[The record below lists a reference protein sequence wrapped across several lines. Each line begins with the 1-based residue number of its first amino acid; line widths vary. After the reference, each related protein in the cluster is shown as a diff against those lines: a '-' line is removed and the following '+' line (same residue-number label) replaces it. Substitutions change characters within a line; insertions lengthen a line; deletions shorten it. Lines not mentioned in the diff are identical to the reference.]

1 MCIRDRPA
9 ADKILLCLSSVL
21 FASCK
26 SLNSTAEKDIKAEQT
41 RQRETATNSVFLI
54 VSLLFIK
61 QPFSVDVLYF
71 SLEQNDQLMV
81 RINLQKELQASSLLD
96 KRG

>member
-1 MCIRDRPA
+1 MN
-9 ADKILLCLSSVL
+9 KKLLCASLILL

-71 SLEQNDQLMV
+71 FLEQNDQLMV
-81 RINLQKELQASSLLD
+81 RINLQKELLASSLLD